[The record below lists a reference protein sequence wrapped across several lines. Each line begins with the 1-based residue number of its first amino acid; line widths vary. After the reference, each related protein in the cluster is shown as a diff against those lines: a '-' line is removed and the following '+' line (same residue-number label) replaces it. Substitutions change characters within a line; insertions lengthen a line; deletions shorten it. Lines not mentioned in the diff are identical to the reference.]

1 MKQDG
6 DRDGAVIEL
15 SSIIYKFLFN
25 IFLIFSKYILTF
37 NVSHI
42 FNQTF
47 GKYTYTYTTILKYFE
62 HFNALYHLIFNNIF
76 IGFNKFVFSFT
87 IR

>member
-37 NVSHI
+37 NVPHI
-42 FNQTF
+42 F
-47 GKYTYTYTTILKYFE
+47 
-62 HFNALYHLIFNNIF
+62 HL
-76 IGFNKFVFSFT
+76 
-87 IR
+87 